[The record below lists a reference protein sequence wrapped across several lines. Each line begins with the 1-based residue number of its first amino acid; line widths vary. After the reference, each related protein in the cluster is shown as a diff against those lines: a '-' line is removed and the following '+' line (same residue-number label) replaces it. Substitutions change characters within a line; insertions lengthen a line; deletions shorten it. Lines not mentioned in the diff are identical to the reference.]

1 MKNIALI
8 AIALLASAAFGE
20 PSGPY
25 MSYLGYDVGKSG
37 SGEYSNYIGA
47 YSGQYS
53 TGISRCGFYGP
64 ASGQYGY
71 KLYGCN
77 GVGFYALANSEYM
90 TNVFAVGTSAARDA
104 DHCEDCIYIGKD
116 AGRNFSH
123 RKGDVVIGDVLI
135 HTNGVTTIKG
145 MQVGNAIPMYRI
157 LPGGVREDI
166 FTIDERGIV
175 QRVNGWM
182 EFIADPGN
190 TDDVTIRTC
199 RPENITFYNTNNNM
213 GDRSKDRT
221 LMDYFQNPE
230 WWENENKTMQDYGI
244 TNGLSYCDIGVKVV
258 GLKNGSVIISDTC
271 GQIGFHSLMC
281 GEECSAHANNSL
293 ALGSFSETKTGDD
306 YSFVWSG
313 SNSESIYVSH
323 GTGTFNL
330 NPDDGLDG
338 IWVGEKTMRKHI
350 SDEIEKPRTSFTIE
364 DEDTGEKYIIKV
376 KSGALK
382 LYKVEE
388 TEE

>member
-25 MSYLGYDVGKSG
+25 MSYLGYEVGNG
-37 SGEYSNYIGA
+37 GTGEYSNYIGA
-47 YSGQYS
+47 YSGMFS

-90 TNVFAVGTSAARDA
+90 TNVFAVGTSAARGA

-145 MQVGNAIPMYRI
+145 LDYTKYTHNLVYEVSKDGTYSALTVGTRKGIVGNESFVQGYICEASGDNGHAEGSETYAI
-157 LPGGVREDI
+157 
-166 FTIDERGIV
+166 
-175 QRVNGWM
+175 
-182 EFIADPGN
+182 GN
-190 TDDVTIRTC
+190 
-199 RPENITFYNTNNNM
+199 FA
-213 GDRSKDRT
+213 
-221 LMDYFQNPE
+221 
-230 WWENENKTMQDYGI
+230 
-244 TNGLSYCDIGVKVV
+244 
-258 GLKNGSVIISDTC
+258 
-271 GQIGFHSLMC
+271 HSEGHMC
-281 GEECSAHANNSL
+281 MAV
-293 ALGSFSETKTGDD
+293 GSFSHSEGIECVSDGYASHAEGNTSSAYGRFSHAEGIGTFAIGD
-306 YSFVWSG
+306 YSHSAGASSIASNKFSYVWQG
-313 SNSESIYVSH
+313 VESANNLTSAYVSH
-323 GTGTFNL
+323 GDGTYNI
-330 NPDDGLDG
+330 NPVGGIDGF
-338 IWVGEKTMRKHI
+338 WVGEKTMRKHI

>member
-1 MKNIALI
+1 MNKI
-8 AIALLASAAFGE
+8 AILTVALLASAAFGE

-77 GVGFYALANSEYM
+77 GVGFYALADSECM

-145 MQVGNAIPMYRI
+145 FNENIGMSISYGTTNIVMKAYTIFKDNIYFGTDHYFISEDSNFYFGNNCSFEFDTSTINVHTGSSLNFYGDGMCNFNSYHNLKI
-157 LPGGVREDI
+157 GT
-166 FTIDERGIV
+166 FYIDEFVRKYS
-175 QRVNGWM
+175 RTFDY
-182 EFIADPGN
+182 E
-190 TDDVTIRTC
+190 DDSYNVYFDGRDF
-199 RPENITFYNTNNNM
+199 NIKSN
-213 GDRSKDRT
+213 
-221 LMDYFQNPE
+221 
-230 WWENENKTMQDYGI
+230 
-244 TNGLSYCDIGVKVV
+244 GVKIAKFNTTPV
-258 GLKNGSVIISDTC
+258 GFNGHHELK
-271 GQIGFHSLMC
+271 M
-281 GEECSAHANNSL
+281 
-293 ALGSFSETKTGDD
+293 
-306 YSFVWSG
+306 
-313 SNSESIYVSH
+313 
-323 GTGTFNL
+323 
-330 NPDDGLDG
+330 
-338 IWVGEKTMRKHI
+338 
-350 SDEIEKPRTSFTIE
+350 E
-364 DEDTGEKYIIKV
+364 DEDTGEMYIIKV